1 MAGGPS
7 TPELVNAA
15 ARAGS
20 LGFLAPGPAPES
32 TLRGWLSEV
41 DGPYAVNLFTRQRP
55 FAFLDDVARVTAEL
69 APGEPVPDVDL
80 SNDFDAKFAAVLETE
95 HPPLVVSATFGPF
108 TREEIDA
115 LHERG
120 IDAWITVTTPED
132 AVTAADLGA
141 DALVVQGPDAG
152 GHRSTWS
159 VEEESD
165 ERTLPELV
173 RAIGEVGVTLPLVV
187 AGGIRDAADVEDMLD
202 LPGVV
207 AVSCGSAF
215 LLADEAG
222 TSGFNR
228 QLLEAGGES
237 VASRAFSG
245 RVARGLATEFT
256 RTHPDVPPVYPYL
269 APLMAPLRQRDPAGH
284 AYCLVGTD
292 VERLRGG
299 SAASILRTLAPH
311 QH

>member
-7 TPELVNAA
+7 TPELVNVA

-20 LGFLAPGPAPES
+20 LGFLAPGPAPAS

-55 FAFLDDVARVTAEL
+55 FASLDDVARVTAEL

-80 SNDFDAKFAAVLETE
+80 SYDFDAKFAAVLETE

-132 AVTAADLGA
+132 AVTAAALGA

-159 VEEESD
+159 VEEEPD
-165 ERTLPELV
+165 ERPLPELV
-173 RAIGEVGVTLPLVV
+173 RAIGEVGVALPLVA
-187 AGGIRDAADVEDMLD
+187 AGGIRDAADVEATLA

-228 QLLEAGGES
+228 ELLLAGGES

-256 RTHPDVPPVYPYL
+256 RDHPDIPPTYPYL
-269 APLMAPLRQRDPAGH
+269 APLLAPLRQGDPAGH
-284 AYCLVGTD
+284 AYCLVGTG
-292 VERLRGG
+292 VEKLRGG